1 MVAASKSFGEKG
13 SPFLVIFSDL
23 DGTLL
28 DEQTYSWEEAE
39 QGLNECRRRGVP
51 IVLVTS
57 KTRAE
62 LEVISVQLGLDD
74 PYITENGGGV
84 FFPKTK
90 FPTPPPGAESVDSLW
105 RWSLGVSHG
114 TLKSALREIA
124 TEVRC
129 NIIGLSDMRPEEIAS
144 LTGLDIE
151 QARRAAKREFDEPFL
166 ISDADK
172 GQEFRVIKAAE
183 ERGLRVSKGGRFFH
197 LHGNSDKGT
206 ATKKLITWYRN
217 MGHDVLSL
225 GIGDSENDFP
235 MLQAVDRAVFV
246 GDPRKLGNM
255 GVQLSTLKITTE
267 KGPKGWNEG
276 VMNFLQ
282 AQGGIY

>member
-1 MVAASKSFGEKG
+1 MVTGSKTFGEKT

-28 DEQTYSWEEAE
+28 DEQTYSWKDAE
-39 QGLNECRRRGVP
+39 QALNECKRRGVP

-90 FPTPPPGAESVDSLW
+90 FPIAPPGAESVDSLW
-105 RWSLGVSHG
+105 RWSLGVPHRA
-114 TLKSALREIA
+114 LRSALREIA
-124 TEVRC
+124 DEAHC

-144 LTGLDIE
+144 LTGLDLE
-151 QARRAAKREFDEPFL
+151 LARRAAKREFDAPFL
-166 ISDADK
+166 IYDEDK
-172 GQEFRVIKAAE
+172 EQEFRVSKAAQ
-183 ERGLRVSKGGRFFH
+183 ERGLMVSKGGRFFH
-197 LHGNSDKGT
+197 LHGKSDKGT
-206 ATKKLITWYRN
+206 ATKKLIIWYRN
-217 MGHDVLSL
+217 MGQDILSL

-235 MLQAVDRAVFV
+235 MLQAVDQAVFV
-246 GDPRKLGNM
+246 GDPAKLGNV
-255 GVQLSTLKITTE
+255 GIQFPRLIIT
-267 KGPKGWNEG
+267 KQRGPKGWNEG
-276 VMNFLQ
+276 VMNFLKT
-282 AQGGIY
+282 QGGIH